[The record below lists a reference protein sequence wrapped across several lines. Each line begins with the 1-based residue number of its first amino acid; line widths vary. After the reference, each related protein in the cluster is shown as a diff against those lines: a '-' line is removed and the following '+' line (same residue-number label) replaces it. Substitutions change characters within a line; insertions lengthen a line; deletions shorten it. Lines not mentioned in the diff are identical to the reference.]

1 MKKFLLSSMMVM
13 VGLIAFAQ
21 EKAAEISFQTTVHE
35 FGTIIEGTQAT
46 VDFEFVNKGDAP
58 LVLSNV
64 SASCGCTIPTWP
76 KEPIMPGQTGK
87 ITAVYNSTGRVGSF
101 TKSITVTSNAKN
113 GTLILTIKG
122 VVEAKKSAPVSPV
135 QNQPK
140 P

>member
-13 VGLIAFAQ
+13 VGVIAFAQ
-21 EKAAEISFQTTVHE
+21 EKAAEISFQTTTHE
-35 FGTIIEGTQAT
+35 FGTILEGTQAT

-76 KEPIMPGQTGK
+76 KEPIMPGQSGK

-122 VVEAKKSAPVSPV
+122 VVEAKKTAPVSPV

>member
-1 MKKFLLSSMMVM
+1 MKKFLLSSMMIM
-13 VGLIAFAQ
+13 VGVFAFAQ
-21 EKAAEISFQTTVHE
+21 EKQAEISFQTVTHE

-76 KEPIMPGQTGK
+76 KEPIMPGQSGK

-113 GTLILTIKG
+113 GTLVLTIKG
-122 VVEAKKSAPVSPV
+122 VVEAKKTAPVSPV